1 MVYAV
6 ILSVKTSFFGGYA
19 VMLRKIIAPL
29 AIGCFLLTDYD
40 STVTI
45 DGMTEHAIVRAC
57 RNFDGTWQI
66 TN

>member
-1 MVYAV
+1 
-6 ILSVKTSFFGGYA
+6 
-19 VMLRKIIAPL
+19 MLRKIIAPL

-45 DGMTEHAIVRAC
+45 DGKTERAIGRAC
-57 RNFDGTWQI
+57 RNSDETWQI